1 MSVCFNKGR
10 GKWRYDFWLDGVRHQ
25 GYCDDPGTGKHAGNK
40 TEAKRVEAIIR
51 GALMRQGEKP
61 AQAGEPPS
69 FSFGQAVAAF
79 SSRKMNGRNWANQ
92 RVYVQDLMRYFG
104 QSFPVAAIAEDSA
117 DPNAPSIWGYI
128 RWARQQPVMIYV
140 GKGRKLSEMLD
151 LGVPIEKLY
160 RPAADGRLRADS
172 TINRYLD
179 CLRETLRIAYDLRH
193 PKTGDL
199 MFKGPMP
206 KVPDLDEP
214 EYLPRPFSDDAIW
227 EAVTRAPAHLAWGI
241 LLARLMGFRKAEM
254 FDITIPQVDF
264 QSRGIWLAA
273 ADTKGKRDEFVPAN
287 AEAMELL
294 EYLVAEAR
302 ARGVQH
308 IITYRRT
315 RTTWNIKGGKAAGD
329 GRTVRFGPAVPVKDP
344 KKAFARVLKE
354 MGLQG
359 IHTFHNTKASFVTA
373 VAHVAPA
380 AVTQDLARHK
390 DYRTTQRYL
399 KVADHAK
406 RAAVEAATTK
416 PSATPSP
423 SRKSL
428 TENNKAAQ
436 EAAKS
441 LKNMVGATGFEP
453 ATPSPP
459 D

>member
-1 MSVCFNKGR
+1 MSVTYNKSR
-10 GKWRYDFWLDGVRHQ
+10 RKWRCDFWIDGQRYQ
-25 GYCDDPGTGKHAGNK
+25 PDCDDPDTGKHATSKSDALRIQTKLKGKILSNADVP
-40 TEAKRVEAIIR
+40 AKDDGIPDY
-51 GALMRQGEKP
+51 G
-61 AQAGEPPS
+61 
-69 FSFGQAVAAF
+69 FGQAALTF
-79 SSRKMNGRNWANQ
+79 GERKKMERNWANIQ
-92 RVYVQDLMRYFG
+92 VYISELTLYFG
-104 QSFPVAAIAEDSA
+104 AEFPVALIADESHSPDT
-117 DPNAPSIWGYI
+117 PSVWGYI
-128 RWARQQPVMIYV
+128 RWARQQPVKVYV
-140 GKGRKLSEMLD
+140 GKGKPLREMLS
-151 LGVPIEKLY
+151 LGVPMSKLF

-179 CLRETLRIAYDLRH
+179 CLRGILRLAYSLRH

-199 MFKGPMP
+199 LFKGPMP

-227 EAVTRAPAHLAWGI
+227 EAATRAPAHLAWGI

-287 AEAMELL
+287 VEAMELL

-315 RTTWNIKGGKAAGD
+315 RTTWNIKGGKDAGD
-329 GRTVRFGPAVPVKDP
+329 GRTVRFGPAVPVKNP

-416 PSATPSP
+416 PSAAPSP

-428 TENNKAAQ
+428 TENDKAAQ
-436 EAAKS
+436 GAAKS
-441 LKNMVGATGFEP
+441 LKSLVGAAGFEP
-453 ATPSPP
+453 TTPSPP